1 MHYKIH
7 EVAKMMGI
15 SPQTLRFYE
24 QYGILPHERIGEG
37 KYRQYSDVSVDLL
50 MSLRKCRN
58 CGFTVA
64 QTAELLKSQDS
75 THMPRMIAEQAE
87 KLKRHAELE
96 LRIAQSMSR
105 AAERAA
111 TLEERLG
118 CFVSRERPQI
128 YWLQVKQSGG
138 DRPSAGV
145 MEHIGTL
152 SDWLPLITW
161 VMRMGEDGKATEM
174 GFAAEADTAEFLGFD
189 RLPGVVRLPACSCM
203 YVLMRWPSGE
213 AGAQSAVSQGLQ
225 TLRELG
231 IRVTGTPMVS
241 TLWNL
246 RGEGQGTTYGE
257 GWYPVE

>member
-37 KYRQYSDVSVDLL
+37 KYRQYSDESVDLL

-64 QTAELLKSQDS
+64 QTAELLKSRDTTQV
-75 THMPRMIAEQAE
+75 PRMIAEQAD
-87 KLKRHAELE
+87 KIRRHAELE
-96 LRIAQSMSR
+96 LRIAQCMSR

-111 TLEERLG
+111 TIEEKLG
-118 CFVSRERPQI
+118 VFQSVDSPEM
-128 YWLQVKQSGG
+128 YWLPVKRGG
-138 DRPSAGV
+138 GARPATGI

-161 VMRMGEDGKATEM
+161 IMRFPLDGEAVEM
-174 GFAAEADTAEFLGFD
+174 GFAARAETAEFLGFNQ
-189 RLPGVVRLPACSCM
+189 LPGVHKMPACRCM
-203 YVLMRWPSGE
+203 YMLMRWPSGE
-213 AGAQSAVSQGLQ
+213 AGASAAVAEGIQILQRQGMCVSDAP
-225 TLRELG
+225 
-231 IRVTGTPMVS
+231 VVS

-246 RGEGQGTTYGE
+246 RIDDKGTTYGE
-257 GWYPVE
+257 GWYPIK

>member
-37 KYRQYSDVSVDLL
+37 KYRQYSDESVDLL

-64 QTAELLKSQDS
+64 QTAELLKSRDTTQV
-75 THMPRMIAEQAE
+75 PRMIAEQAE

-105 AAERAA
+105 SAERAA
-111 TLEERLG
+111 TIEERLG
-118 CFVSRERPQI
+118 DFQPVERPET
-128 YWLQVKQSGG
+128 YWLPVKQGG
-138 DRPSAGV
+138 GMRPSAGI

-152 SDWLPLITW
+152 SDWLPLVTW
-161 VMRMGEDGKATEM
+161 VMRFPSGGAVEM
-174 GFAAEADTAEFLGFD
+174 GFAARATTAEFLGFD
-189 RLPGVVRLPACSCM
+189 RLPGVHRLPACRCM
-203 YVLMRWPSGE
+203 YALMRWPSGE
-213 AGAQSAVSQGLQ
+213 AGASAAVTEGIQ
-225 TLRELG
+225 TLQKQG
-231 IRVTGTPMVS
+231 VCVCDAPMVS

-246 RGEGQGTTYGE
+246 RIDDKGTTYGE
-257 GWYPVE
+257 GWYPIK